1 MDIKNNIFKD
11 EFKLLFY
18 YEDIKIVS
26 LKLLTSPAC
35 VVTSNWWLVAI
46 D

>member
-11 EFKLLFY
+11 EFKLLFC

-26 LKLLTSPAC
+26 LKLLTSPEC
-35 VVTSNWWLVAI
+35 VVTSNWWLVTI